1 MTAAPASRPP
11 EPALGPDQQAGA
23 TSGPRAGLAARLSSP
38 GKPRGRIRRRIG
50 ATARLIAALALVGG
64 IYAGFA
70 PSASA
75 EEGGHTPDATQGKAY
90 FDVSCSSCHGGTGQG
105 VPGRGPS
112 LVGVGSAAV
121 EFQVSTG
128 RMPLARQE
136 AQGERKKPLYNE
148 DQARDIGAYIQT
160 LGGGPTIPDGSD
172 LASKGPDAVAN
183 GGRLFRE
190 NCAQCHQFAASGG
203 ALSSGKFAP
212 SIRANDRQIYGAMV
226 SGPQNMPVF
235 GDNEITPQEKQD
247 IIAYIDLLKA
257 EQDSGGWGIGRIGP
271 VAEGLVIFLVG
282 IVALVFAALWIA
294 GKS

>member
-1 MTAAPASRPP
+1 MV
-11 EPALGPDQQAGA
+11 
-23 TSGPRAGLAARLSSP
+23 
-38 GKPRGRIRRRIG
+38 
-50 ATARLIAALALVGG
+50 AALALVGG
-64 IYAGFA
+64 LYAGFA
-70 PSASA
+70 PAASA
-75 EEGGHTPDATQGKAY
+75 EETHTPDAAQGKGY
-90 FDVSCSSCHGGTGQG
+90 FDQSCSSCHGSAGQG

-136 AQGERKKPLYNE
+136 AQADRKKPLFTDE
-148 DQARDIGAYIQT
+148 QAQDIGAYIQS
-160 LGGGPTIPDGSD
+160 LGGGPTIPQGTNLGQNGD
-172 LASKGPDAVAN
+172 LSN

-190 NCAQCHQFAASGG
+190 NCVQCHQFAANGG

-235 GDNEITPQEKQD
+235 GDNELTPQEKAD
-247 IIAYIDLLKA
+247 IIAYIDMLKS
-257 EQDSGGWGIGRIGP
+257 EQDPGGWGIGRIGP
-271 VAEGLVIFLVG
+271 VSEGLAIFLVG
-282 IVALVFAALWIA
+282 MVALIISALWIA